1 MSSDSEAAVSGV
13 RPVIGVDTG
22 TVSLREAD
30 RLIRTLVERV
40 GGLPAGTVACTHL
53 VRTGERRG
61 TAVSFALPE
70 GTSAAADAVWE
81 RITAPD
87 GGGEHTPAA
96 FGAAFGD
103 RTHGAR
109 VAVPAA
115 ALAAA
120 EHTRRSAGRAVLYPG
135 ADRLTGTVT
144 LAGLLELSAVEQIVV
159 VGAPPGDPDGGGPD
173 PATPVLTRDH
183 VRPEWRDGRLTLA
196 LVPAVGGTLAPF
208 EVPDPTP
215 CCADHA

>member
-1 MSSDSEAAVSGV
+1 
-13 RPVIGVDTG
+13 
-22 TVSLREAD
+22 
-30 RLIRTLVERV
+30 V

-53 VRTGERRG
+53 VRTGEHRG

-70 GTSAAADAVWE
+70 GTAADADAVWE
-81 RITAPD
+81 RITAPEES
-87 GGGEHTPAA
+87 GGHAPAVL
-96 FGAAFGD
+96 GAVLGD
-103 RTHGAR
+103 RTHGAHA
-109 VAVPAA
+109 AVSAA

-135 ADRLTGTVT
+135 AERLTGTVT
-144 LAGLLELSAVEQIVV
+144 LAELLELSAVERIVV
-159 VGAPPGDPDGGGPD
+159 VGAPPGDPDGHGPD
-173 PATPVLTRDH
+173 PAASVLTRDH